1 MPKYAVAFL
10 TTIIVSDVTAKTK
23 QEAIKAAYAK
33 YTENREHYE
42 QSAKRSLSVKRM
54 RGGE

>member
-33 YTENREHYE
+33 YNQNREHYE